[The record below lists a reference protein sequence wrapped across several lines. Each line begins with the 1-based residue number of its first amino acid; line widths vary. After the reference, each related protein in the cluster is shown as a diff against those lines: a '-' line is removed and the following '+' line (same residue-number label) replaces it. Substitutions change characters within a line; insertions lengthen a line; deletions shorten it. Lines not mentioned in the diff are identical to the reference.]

1 MADEYALAE
10 LKTSE
15 LGIVT
20 TAATSLYVPIID
32 ANGVPQK
39 ITLAN
44 LIGVIGGEISFLDL
58 SDTPSAYSD
67 GDTVKSTA
75 SAIVLTT
82 V

>member
-44 LIGVIGGEISFLDL
+44 LITVIGGEISILDL
-58 SDTPSAYSD
+58 SDTFSAFAD
-67 GDTVKSTA
+67 GDTLKSTA
-75 SAIVLTT
+75 TAVELVT